1 MSKTAD
7 FTQLIS
13 KHEGTIFKITAVYTN
28 DRDSQKD
35 LYQEVVLQLWRSYDQ
50 FRGDAQRGTW
60 LYRVALNTAI
70 SYLRQ
75 KKKRAA
81 VINLDAFSTDF
92 TEQRDEAM
100 EDRLRMLYRQIGALD
115 PLDKGLILL
124 YLEDRSYEEMAAI
137 TGLSQSNVGTKLSR
151 IKMKLKKRINTE
163 A

>member
-75 KKKRAA
+75 NKKRAA
-81 VINLDAFSTDF
+81 VINLGVFSADISD
-92 TEQRDEAM
+92 QRDEAM
-100 EDRLRMLYRQIGALD
+100 EERIRTLYSQIGELD
-115 PLDKGLILL
+115 PLEKGLILL

-137 TGLSQSNVGTKLSR
+137 TGLSHSNVGTKLSR
-151 IKMKLKKRINTE
+151 IKTKLKKRINTE

>member
-100 EDRLRMLYRQIGALD
+100 EDRLRMLYHQIGALD